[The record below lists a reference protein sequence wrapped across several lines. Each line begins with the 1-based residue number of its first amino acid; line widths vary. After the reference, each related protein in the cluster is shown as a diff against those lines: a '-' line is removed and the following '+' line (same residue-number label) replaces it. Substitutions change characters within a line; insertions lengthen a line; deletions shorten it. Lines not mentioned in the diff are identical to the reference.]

1 MGGGGAGGGDEFEL
15 FPFNVNVLIFSPSF
29 FMERSSFHVNHMRCC
44 FSYINEEQNIKQTG
58 SSVNMSMEN
67 HFDYHGGVSLNGKS
81 LN

>member
-1 MGGGGAGGGDEFEL
+1 M
-15 FPFNVNVLIFSPSF
+15 I
-29 FMERSSFHVNHMRCC
+29 

-58 SSVNMSMEN
+58 SSVNTSMEN

>member
-1 MGGGGAGGGDEFEL
+1 
-15 FPFNVNVLIFSPSF
+15 
-29 FMERSSFHVNHMRCC
+29 MENGKIVISCKSHEVMI

-58 SSVNMSMEN
+58 SSVNTSMEN